1 MKLSTTQQKLVQL
14 MQQGHKLM
22 WFGDNGPELE
32 GTPFWPQ
39 KGTVRSLIR
48 RGVLEWGPANNRT
61 QEGAGIFPVVL
72 TEEWQVSE

>member
-39 KGTVRSLIR
+39 KVTVRSLIR
-48 RGVLEWGPANNRT
+48 RGVLEWGKPLNRT
-61 QEGAGIFPVVL
+61 LAEAGIFPVVL
-72 TEEWQVSE
+72 TEEWKVSE